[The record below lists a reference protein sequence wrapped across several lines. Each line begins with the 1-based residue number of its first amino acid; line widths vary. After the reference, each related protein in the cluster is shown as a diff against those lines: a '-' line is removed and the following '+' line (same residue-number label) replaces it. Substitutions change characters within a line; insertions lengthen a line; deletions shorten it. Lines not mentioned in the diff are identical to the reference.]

1 MNIEFNKVIAG
12 IFMAVFWVGCGP
24 SYEPTGLEGRAAS
37 LAKEQAAARACEDV
51 VRLIGEEPNRYWG
64 EACVEAVRNNRSRA
78 RMRAAQAVAA
88 SALDLSECRQLAS
101 AFKSAANAP
110 MPERGLAGILQLMAE
125 TLMVGCKGVD
135 PSKVQHTEAT
145 AKRTGPVGTSNEP
158 SLRSVRASPVS
169 RTGASISLSAA
180 GCKFVTVK
188 DDLASATYLSQFK
201 KYFGH
206 KPGKLFFK
214 PSIAGMT
221 VHIVGGN
228 SHRAP
233 VALEF
238 PAYSAVSF
246 VATGPRTIPVHGT
259 VLVLPEE
266 TRDIPIRPEVGGSA
280 VKVNGVPAE
289 VSLQV
294 GRGHLAPGVSH
305 LCIRSGQEISI
316 GAGTNYKSKTVTGKG
331 GQVVETTLERTDGT
345 VDAPARKKA
354 AVAKPSYTSSSGKLG
369 AARFNMACSG
379 WADSLRLTAARHRSK
394 FMAKC
399 LDRLRGGDEHTRQ
412 CLKNALD
419 TNDYSRCVLR

>member
-1 MNIEFNKVIAG
+1 
-12 IFMAVFWVGCGP
+12 
-24 SYEPTGLEGRAAS
+24 
-37 LAKEQAAARACEDV
+37 
-51 VRLIGEEPNRYWG
+51 
-64 EACVEAVRNNRSRA
+64 
-78 RMRAAQAVAA
+78 MRAAQAVAA
-88 SALDLSECRQLAS
+88 SALDLTECRQLAG

-110 MPERGLAGILQLMAE
+110 MPERGLAKILQAMSE
-125 TLMVGCKGVD
+125 TLVVGCKGVD
-135 PSKVQHTEAT
+135 PSKVQQPGANAEQP
-145 AKRTGPVGTSNEP
+145 GPVGASNEP
-158 SLRSVRASPVS
+158 PLRSVRASPVS
-169 RTGASISLSAA
+169 RTGSSISLSAA
-180 GCKFVTVK
+180 GCRFVTVK

-201 KYFGH
+201 KYFGS

-233 VALEF
+233 VAVEF

-246 VATGPRTIPVHGT
+246 VATGPRIIPVHGT

-294 GRGHLAPGVSH
+294 GRGYLAPGVSH

-316 GAGTNYKSKTVTGKG
+316 GAGANFKSKTVTGKG
-331 GQVVETTLERTDGT
+331 GHVLETTLERTDGT
-345 VDAPARKKA
+345 VAPSPRKTGTVAR
-354 AVAKPSYTSSSGKLG
+354 PSYTSSSGKLQP
-369 AARFNMACSG
+369 ARFNMACSA
-379 WADSLRLTAARHRSK
+379 WADSLGLTAARHRSK

-399 LDRLRGGDEHTRQ
+399 LDRLKGGDEHTRQ